1 MAENDRMKKQHV
13 QLTQTDRND
22 LEALI
27 SKGQLKA
34 RTYRRALGL
43 LELDRGKTYTMVS
56 ETLNVAVPTL
66 SLWAAQYRE
75 RGLKMLEDQPR
86 PGRPI
91 QITGDQRAKVTALA
105 CSQPPEGYA
114 RWNLRLLADKAVE
127 LGYCEQISHT
137 EVASILKKTN

>member
-1 MAENDRMKKQHV
+1 MKKQHV

-27 SKGQLKA
+27 SKGQLKT

-75 RGLKMLEDQPR
+75 
-86 PGRPI
+86 
-91 QITGDQRAKVTALA
+91 
-105 CSQPPEGYA
+105 
-114 RWNLRLLADKAVE
+114 
-127 LGYCEQISHT
+127 
-137 EVASILKKTN
+137 